1 MPISRKK
8 MLWIALVAAAA
19 LLPAQIAKAQQSWPT
34 GKVISYV
41 VSYPPGGTTDV
52 LARLIV
58 QKIAPALGATIIVE
72 NKPGA
77 TGVIGGDFVAR
88 SAPDGFTLLGSS
100 IGPMAILKSL
110 NPKLPYDPVGSF
122 EQVVMVGTIPSVLVV
137 AGSSPYQNVADL
149 IQAAKARPGDLSYAS
164 GGNGTILHISGE
176 LLKLRAGIDLVHVP
190 YKGDTP
196 AIQDVLGGHVSAMF
210 APVAPVLEHIR
221 AGRLRALAVAS
232 SGRIDSLPN
241 IPTTS
246 EAGLRDAEAEQWQA
260 VFTPKGT
267 PRAIVDRLNAEIV
280 AAIKDPEV
288 AAKLQALGVT
298 AKTGTPDELR
308 RFQEADIEKWARVIR
323 SAGIRLE

>member
-19 LLPAQIAKAQQSWPT
+19 LLPAQIAKAQQSWPA
-34 GKVISYV
+34 GKVITYV
-41 VSYPPGGTTDV
+41 VPYPPGGTTDV

-58 QKIAPALGATIIVE
+58 RKIAPPLGATIIVE

-137 AGSSPYQNVADL
+137 AGSSPYQSVADL
-149 IQAAKARPGDLSYAS
+149 IQTAKAKPGELSYAS

-176 LLKLRAGIDLVHVP
+176 LLKLTAGIDLVHVP

-232 SGRIDSLPN
+232 SSRIDSLPN
-241 IPTTS
+241 VPTTS

-260 VFTPKGT
+260 VFAPKGT
-267 PRAIVDRLNAEIV
+267 PRAIVERLNAEIV
-280 AAIKDPEV
+280 AALKDPEV

-298 AKTGTPDELR
+298 ARTGTPDELR

>member
-8 MLWIALVAAAA
+8 ILRIALAAGAA
-19 LLPAQIAKAQQSWPT
+19 LLPVQIAKAQQSWPT

-41 VSYPPGGTTDV
+41 VPYPPGGTTDV

-88 SAPDGFTLLGSS
+88 SAPDGFMLLGSS

-122 EQVVMVGTIPSVLVV
+122 EQVVMVGTIPSVLIV
-137 AGSSPYQNVADL
+137 AGSSPYQSVADL
-149 IQAAKARPGDLSYAS
+149 IQAAKSRPGELSYAS

-210 APVAPVLEHIR
+210 VPVAPVLEHIR

-232 SGRIDSLPN
+232 NGRIDSLPN
-241 IPTTS
+241 VPTTS

-260 VFTPKGT
+260 VFAPKGT

-280 AAIKDPEV
+280 AALKDPEV

-298 AKTGTPDELR
+298 ARAGTPDELR
-308 RFQEADIEKWARVIR
+308 RFQEADVEKWARVIR

>member
-8 MLWIALVAAAA
+8 ILRIALAAAAA

-41 VSYPPGGTTDV
+41 VPYPPGGTTDV

-122 EQVVMVGTIPSVLVV
+122 EQVVMVGTIPSVLIV
-137 AGSSPYQNVADL
+137 AGSSPYQSVADL
-149 IQAAKARPGDLSYAS
+149 IQAAKSRPGELSYAS

-176 LLKLRAGIDLVHVP
+176 LLKLTAGIDLVHVP

-210 APVAPVLEHIR
+210 VPVAPVLEHIR

-232 SGRIDSLPN
+232 NGRIDSLPN
-241 IPTTS
+241 VPTTS

-260 VFTPKGT
+260 VFAPKGT
-267 PRAIVDRLNAEIV
+267 PRAIVERLNAEIV
-280 AAIKDPEV
+280 AALKDPEV

-298 AKTGTPDELR
+298 ARTGTPDELR